1 MQKLAADTTLNRNWQ
16 DHDGYT
22 PLNIACF
29 EGRVSVVQFLLTLT
43 TVDVNKPDNEGCTP
57 FYATCQQGHKE
68 VVSLLLA
75 DLRIDF
81 NNPQNDG
88 RFQIGYQGEI
98 VSEVISLPSL
108 IGVGDR
114 FGISSGGR
122 VFLKLDLGV
131 REPIDGEG
139 RDKVL

>member
-1 MQKLAADTTLNRNWQ
+1 MEWGKIPDW
-16 DHDGYT
+16 
-22 PLNIACF
+22 
-29 EGRVSVVQFLLTLT
+29 LL
-43 TVDVNKPDNEGCTP
+43 
-57 FYATCQQGHKE
+57 
-68 VVSLLLA
+68 
-75 DLRIDF
+75 
-81 NNPQNDG
+81 
-88 RFQIGYQGEI
+88 GEN

-114 FGISSGGR
+114 FGINSGGR